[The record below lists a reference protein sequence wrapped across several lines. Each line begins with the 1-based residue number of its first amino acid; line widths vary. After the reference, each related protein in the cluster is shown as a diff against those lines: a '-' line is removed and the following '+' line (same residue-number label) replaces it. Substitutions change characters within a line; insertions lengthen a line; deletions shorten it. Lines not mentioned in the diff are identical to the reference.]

1 MIIPIII
8 MIMWVAVVDR
18 EQDDNQLHRWS

>member
-18 EQDDNQLHRWS
+18 EQDDHQLHRWS